1 MEQQPV
7 SLANEYVVDAHS
19 HGFRLND
26 LLSRPPGEMLDRIT
40 MLGACLISSGGL
52 DPDDLPFLRELTDS
66 DPLSMVC
73 RMRLSELLEC
83 EPTREAVSE
92 ARRQALS
99 SDGTAYLRRL
109 WDHAGIRG
117 LVVDDGYPLPR
128 VDPVEMAQEADIPV
142 HRVVRIEPLI
152 ADIRERVATY
162 AELEDALS
170 AELESACTSGKA
182 VAIKSVIA
190 YRTGLDVAEWPRD
203 EVMSSYLRWAEAGF
217 PETRELAKP
226 VRDALMYRTLDVAK
240 RLGRPVHIHCGGGDP
255 SVVLAHARPK
265 DLFPVLDRHRD
276 QPIVLIHSG
285 WPWLEEGAYVASIL
299 PRVYLETSIN
309 TAWSSL
315 IMDQKLEAIMGIAPT
330 AKIMFGSD
338 ESTEPELAWI
348 SAITTREAL
357 ERVLGN
363 AVSRRWM
370 TVEDAVRVGRG
381 VLAKNCERLHGLD
394 A

>member
-7 SLANEYVVDAHS
+7 SLTNEYVVDAHS
-19 HGFRLND
+19 HGFRLSD
-26 LLSRPPGEMLDRIT
+26 LLGRPPGEMLDRIT

-92 ARRQALS
+92 ARREALS
-99 SDGTAYLRRL
+99 ADGTAYLRRL
-109 WDHAGIRG
+109 WGHAGIRG
-117 LVVDDGYPLPR
+117 LMVDDGYPLPR

-152 ADIRERVATY
+152 ADIRERVASY
-162 AELEDALS
+162 AELEDALA
-170 AELESACTSGKA
+170 AELESACTSGQA

-190 YRTGLDVAEWPRD
+190 YRTGLDVTEWRRD
-203 EVMSSYLRWAEAGF
+203 DVTSSYLRWAEAGF

-226 VRDALMYRTLDVAK
+226 VRDALLWRTLDVAK

-265 DLFPVLDRHRD
+265 DLFPLLDRHRD

-357 ERVLGN
+357 ERVLSN
-363 AVSRRWM
+363 AVRRRWM

-394 A
+394 T